1 MSGLVTL
8 YHGTSARNAADLL
21 EHGLD
26 PARWRAGP
34 NGGRRGL
41 LYLTNDPENAGWY
54 AERFDDGVVL
64 EIEVA
69 VEDLIVDPEDGV
81 GETVEEE
88 MAGPLP
94 ACLATRFPVPP
105 DRVRVHAGSPQAAE
119 EPGCGP

>member
-21 EHGLD
+21 DHGFD

-41 LYLTNDPENAGWY
+41 FYLTNYPENARWY

-64 EIEVA
+64 GIEVA

-94 ACLATRFPVPP
+94 ACLATRRAIAPEAVRRLAP
-105 DRVRVHAGSPQAAE
+105 DE
-119 EPGCGP
+119 GPHP

>member
-21 EHGLD
+21 EHGFD

-94 ACLATRFPVPP
+94 ACLATRKAIGPERFNRLASVPG
-105 DRVRVHAGSPQAAE
+105 AGE
-119 EPGCGP
+119 CGLS